1 MNCNPCTEELHEEC
15 GVLGIYGVEDASR
28 KAFLALQALQHRGQQ
43 ACGIAVYDPE
53 GALRVHKGE
62 GLVKDVFSESALA
75 SLPGGTCIG
84 HVRYPTTEVG
94 GMENIQPFRMSCRA
108 GCFAL
113 AHNGNIVNA
122 AGIKDRLETT
132 GHLFHS
138 TSDSELFAHLIGGK
152 KGGDWI
158 SRIMAAANQLD
169 GAFSTVVLTDGV
181 LYACRDRYGFRPL
194 SVGRLGSGYAVASE
208 TCALDAL
215 KAEFIRDVEPGELI
229 RIGPGGL
236 ESFRHS
242 RCEGRKMCAMEYI
255 YFARPDSVLEGCGV
269 HVFRKRTGKLLFE
282 EHPVPAD
289 IVVSVP
295 ESSISAAIGYAEAAR
310 LPLEMGL
317 LKNMYVARTFIQP
330 AQSMRDIGVRMK
342 LSPVRSIVKGR
353 RIAVIDDSIVRGTTS
368 RQIVR
373 MLRDAGA
380 TEVHMLIA
388 SPKYAWPCFYGI
400 DTGTKEQ
407 LIGSDH
413 DESEICRYIGADS
426 LHYLSEQALF
436 RASGR
441 SDLCTACFSGNYPTD
456 LYNLDAADN

>member
-1 MNCNPCTEELHEEC
+1 MSCNHCFDELHEEC
-15 GVLGIYGVEDASR
+15 GVLGIYGVSDASR
-28 KAFLALQALQHRGQQ
+28 QAFLALQALQHRGQQ
-43 ACGIAVYDPE
+43 ACGIAVYDYA
-53 GALRVHKGE
+53 GAIRVHKGE
-62 GLVKDVFSESALA
+62 GLVKDVFSEAALA
-75 SLPGGTCIG
+75 GLPGDTLIG

-94 GMENIQPFRMSCRA
+94 GMENIQPFSMSCRA

-122 AGIKDRLETT
+122 DSIKGRLETL

-138 TSDSELFAHLIGGK
+138 TSDSELFAHLIGEQK
-152 KGGDWI
+152 TGDWI
-158 SRIMAAANQLD
+158 TRIMAAANQLD
-169 GAFSTVVLTDGV
+169 GAFSTVLLADGV
-181 LYACRDRYGFRPL
+181 LYACRDKYGFRPL
-194 SVGRLGSGYAVASE
+194 SIGRLGSGYVVASE

-215 KAEFIRDVEPGELI
+215 KAEFLRDVEPGELI
-229 RIGPGGL
+229 CIGPDGL
-236 ESFRHS
+236 KSFCHS
-242 RCEGRKMCAMEYI
+242 QCPGRRMCSMEYI
-255 YFARPDSVLEGCGV
+255 YFARPDSIIEGCGV
-269 HVFRKRTGKLLFE
+269 HIFRKRTGKLLYE

-289 IVVSVP
+289 IVISVP
-295 ESSISAAIGYAEAAR
+295 ESSMSAAIGYAEAAR

-330 AQSMRDIGVRMK
+330 AQSMRDIGVKMK
-342 LSPVRSIVKGR
+342 LSPVRSIVKGK

-368 RQIVR
+368 RQIVK

-413 DESEICRYIGADS
+413 TEEEICRYIGADS

-441 SDLCTACFSGNYPTD
+441 SGLCTACFSGNYPTD
-456 LYNLDAADN
+456 LYNGA

>member
-1 MNCNPCTEELHEEC
+1 MNCNHCFEELHEEC
-15 GVLGIYGVEDASR
+15 GVLGIYGVRDASR
-28 KAFLALQALQHRGQQ
+28 QAVLALQALQHRGQQ
-43 ACGIAVYDPE
+43 ACGIAVYDRD
-53 GALRVHKGE
+53 GAIRVHKGE
-62 GLVKDVFSESALA
+62 GLVKDVFSEDALA
-75 SLPGGTCIG
+75 RLSGDTLIG

-122 AGIKDRLETT
+122 ASIKGRLETM

-138 TSDSELFAHLIGGK
+138 TSDSELFAHLIGGQNN
-152 KGGDWI
+152 GSWI
-158 SRIMAAANQLD
+158 ARIMAAANQLD
-169 GAFSTVVLTDGV
+169 GAFSTVMLADGV
-181 LYACRDRYGFRPL
+181 LYACRDKYGFRPL
-194 SVGRLGSGYAVASE
+194 SIGRLGSGYVVASE

-215 KAEFIRDVEPGELI
+215 KAEFLRDVEPGELI
-229 RIGPGGL
+229 CIGPDGL
-236 ESFRHS
+236 KGFSHS
-242 RCEGRKMCAMEYI
+242 KCSGRRMCAMEYI
-255 YFARPDSVLEGCGV
+255 YFARPDSIIEGCGV
-269 HVFRKRTGKLLFE
+269 HIFRKRTGKLLYE

-289 IVVSVP
+289 MVISVP
-295 ESSISAAIGYAEAAR
+295 ESSMSAAIGYAEAAR

-330 AQSMRDIGVRMK
+330 AQSMRDTGVKMK
-342 LSPVRSIVKGR
+342 LSPVRSIVKGK

-368 RQIVR
+368 RQIVK

-413 DESEICRYIGADS
+413 SEEEICRYIGADS

-436 RASGR
+436 KASGR
-441 SDLCTACFSGNYPTD
+441 SDLCTACFSGDYPTD
-456 LYNLDAADN
+456 LYNLDASG